1 MKEKVDES
9 NMNICFLF
17 GGFSA
22 SGGIGRV
29 TSILSNELQNNG
41 YKIYLCAFC
50 EHTDPA
56 TYPINSECKRYTI
69 YPDNRSMA
77 KAIVFD
83 NAAGKLCEYI
93 KNNQIDVVIACGALF
108 YPLAAIASKRCKT
121 KLICWEHI
129 SPNIKSD
136 YRFQD
141 QGRCYG
147 AKRSDVNVL
156 LTRSAL
162 DIYNMR
168 FPKSNNIQIYNP
180 IDPHL
185 AEKEP
190 SYSTDSKKIISVGRL
205 GPQKNFDRLI
215 DIAQT
220 ILFEH
225 SDWTWDIYGEG
236 GYRERLEKHVESA
249 GLIGRVRFLG
259 QINNLYEKYSEY
271 SFIVMTSNY
280 EGFPMTLLEGASQAL
295 PMVSFD
301 IETGPN
307 EIIENGVNGFLCDK
321 SSDGEMVTY
330 INRLIDDLSLRKKM
344 SDSAYLTSKRF
355 NINSIVKNW
364 EEVFNSLEIR

>member
-1 MKEKVDES
+1 MKVKSDAS

-41 YKIYLCAFC
+41 YQIYLCAFC
-50 EHTDPA
+50 EHKDPA
-56 TYPINSECKRYTI
+56 TYPINSKCKRYSI
-69 YPDNRSMA
+69 YPENRSMA
-77 KAIVFD
+77 KAIVFE
-83 NAAGKLCEYI
+83 NAAEKLCEYI
-93 KNNQIDVVIACGALF
+93 KSNHIDVIIACGALF
-108 YPLAAIASKRCKT
+108 YPLAAIAARRCKI
-121 KLICWEHI
+121 KFLCWEHI
-129 SPNIKSD
+129 SPNIKTD

-147 AKRSDVNVL
+147 AKRSDVNIL

-162 DIYNMR
+162 DIYNKR

-180 IDPHL
+180 IDTLL
-185 AEKEP
+185 AERVP
-190 SYSTDSKKIISVGRL
+190 SYSLDSKKIISVGRL

-220 ILFEH
+220 VLSEH
-225 SDWTWDIYGEG
+225 SDWIWDIYGEG

-249 GLIGRVRFLG
+249 GLTERVRFLG
-259 QINNLYEKYSEY
+259 QINNLYDMYSEY
-271 SFIVMTSNY
+271 SFMVMTSDY

-295 PMVSFD
+295 PLVSFD

-307 EIIENGVNGFLCDK
+307 EIIENGSNGFLCDK
-321 SSDGEMVTY
+321 SSNNEMITC
-330 INRLIDDLSLRKKM
+330 INRLIEDPSLRKKM
-344 SDSAYLTSKRF
+344 SDGAYATSKRF
-355 NINSIVKNW
+355 NIDSIIKKW
-364 EEVFNSLEIR
+364 EQVFNTLQIR

>member
-1 MKEKVDES
+1 
-9 NMNICFLF
+9 MNICFLF

-41 YKIYLCAFC
+41 YQIYLCAFC
-50 EHTDPA
+50 EHKEPA
-56 TYPINSECKRYTI
+56 TYPINSECKRFAI
-69 YPDNRSMA
+69 YPENRSMA
-77 KAIVFD
+77 KAIVFE

-93 KNNQIDVVIACGALF
+93 KSNQIDVIIACGALF
-108 YPLAAIASKRCKT
+108 YPMAAIAAKRCKI

-136 YRFQD
+136 YKFQD
-141 QGRCYG
+141 EGRCFG

-156 LTRSAL
+156 LTKSAL
-162 DIYNMR
+162 DIYNKR
-168 FPKSNNIQIYNP
+168 FHKSNNIQIYNP
-180 IDPHL
+180 IDPSL
-185 AEKEP
+185 AERVP
-190 SYSTDSKKIISVGRL
+190 SYSVDSKKIISVGRL

-215 DIAQT
+215 DIAQKV
-220 ILFEH
+220 LPEH
-225 SDWTWDIYGEG
+225 PDWVWDIYGEG
-236 GYRERLEKHVESA
+236 DYRARLEKHVESA
-249 GLIGRVRFLG
+249 GLNGRVRFLG
-259 QINNLYEKYSEY
+259 QVSDLYEKYSEY
-271 SFIVMTSNY
+271 SFMVMTSDY

-321 SSDGEMVTY
+321 SSDEEMITA
-330 INRLIDDLSLRKKM
+330 INRLIEDPTLRKNM

-355 NINSIVKNW
+355 NIDPIIKKW
-364 EEVFNSLEIR
+364 EEVFISLKNR

>member
-1 MKEKVDES
+1 
-9 NMNICFLF
+9 MNICFLF

-41 YKIYLCAFC
+41 YQIYLCAFG
-50 EHTDPA
+50 EHKDPA
-56 TYPINSECKRYTI
+56 TYPINNECKRFAI
-69 YPDNRSMA
+69 YPENRSMA
-77 KAIVFD
+77 KAILFE
-83 NAAGKLCEYI
+83 NAAGKLCKYI
-93 KNNQIDVVIACGALF
+93 KSNQIDVIIACGALF
-108 YPLAAIASKRCKT
+108 YPMAAIAAKRCKIR
-121 KLICWEHI
+121 LICWEHI

-136 YRFQD
+136 YKFQD
-141 QGRCYG
+141 QGRSYG

-162 DIYNMR
+162 EIYNQR

-180 IDPHL
+180 IDPSL
-185 AEKEP
+185 AEKVP
-190 SYSTDSKKIISVGRL
+190 TYSIDSKKIISVGRL

-215 DIAQT
+215 DIAKKV
-220 ILFEH
+220 LPEH
-225 SDWTWDIYGEG
+225 PDWVWDIYGEG
-236 GYRERLEKHVESA
+236 DYRERLEKHVDSA
-249 GLIGRVRFLG
+249 GLNGRVRFLG
-259 QINNLYEKYSEY
+259 QVSDLYDKYSEY
-271 SFIVMTSNY
+271 SFMVMTSDY

-321 SSDGEMVTY
+321 ANDDEMVTCV
-330 INRLIDDLSLRKKM
+330 NRLIDDSTLRKNM

-355 NINSIVKNW
+355 SIDSIIKKW
-364 EEVFNSLEIR
+364 EEVFISLKNR